1 MLQLA
6 AVSFLT
12 MFSSTFAQSD
22 LRVSVADMKQDLAA
36 LIQEVKALR
45 LELDQVRYEQAR
57 LSAAKSGDRTQA
69 ELSRL
74 SATIDAVGKAY
85 RLADERQKQTILAEA
100 NRQIEAL
107 AKQTQAALDALAK
120 TGASQPVTP
129 APIHFSED
137 YPKTGKPYVVRSGD
151 TLSKIARDHGSKV
164 KDIQNANKIAN
175 PSRDLQ
181 IGQTIFIPIAQ

>member
-1 MLQLA
+1 
-6 AVSFLT
+6 

-107 AKQTQAALDALAK
+107 AKQTQAALEALAK
-120 TGASQPVTP
+120 TGASQPATP

>member
-107 AKQTQAALDALAK
+107 AKQTQAALEALAK
-120 TGASQPVTP
+120 TGASQPATQ

-137 YPKTGKPYVVRSGD
+137 YPETGKPYFVRSGD

-181 IGQTIFIPIAQ
+181 IGQTISIPIAQ